1 MILWQQ
7 TNTKLNRA
15 DLLSLSIHIVVQSFV
30 MCSLQPICW
39 ETLRQIDYCS
49 IQLYQLNRIC
59 FLSLPQWC
67 SWHIHHQIRC
77 CVVLLSGT
85 IWRYGCEKAVR
96 FIKHNNIFRHYHLC
110 ILLTLSPCHGWVD
123 CCVCCYLYRQS
134 FVSLNCLCPE
144 SALSFLSR
152 QHHHI
157 WSRDGLR
164 DLSWHVLIANSDY
177 WWQSVRLT
185 H

>member
-1 MILWQQ
+1 MWHV
-7 TNTKLNRA
+7 TNAKLNRA
-15 DLLSLSIHIVVQSFV
+15 DLLSISIQILVQSFV
-30 MCSLQPICW
+30 MYSLQPKLINSSTNWLLC
-39 ETLRQIDYCS
+39 T
-49 IQLYQLNRIC
+49 QLYQLYRVCLFC
-59 FLSLPQWC
+59 FLSLSLSLLC

-96 FIKHNNIFRHYHLC
+96 FIKHNNIFRHYHHLC
-110 ILLTLSPCHGWVD
+110 ILLTLSHHCHGWVD

-157 WSRDGLR
+157 CIKRW
-164 DLSWHVLIANSDY
+164 
-177 WWQSVRLT
+177 T
-185 H
+185 